1 MIEVPPEKILIY
13 TISILVLIVCI
24 FISEKFMKPTSVSEQ
39 YRTRGRKIIY
49 HILYI
54 GTATLILLFVPSYL
68 QNEIFS
74 PWGVLLMGTILPI
87 YKSCVAICSISSSD
101 DVIWLQYWITF
112 AIVSFSTEFMDDIT
126 QVLPHAGE
134 HWNEFE
140 FFFYLWLLL
149 PFTDGAT
156 LIYDVFTKPYCT
168 PIATRIKVQCEGYIG
183 LLLTLTNTSYIYIIW
198 YSLIYL
204 PEGSKRF
211 LVVALGTVYPITAS
225 LVAVTTETT
234 TSNDDTVW
242 LTYWTTYSILFVL
255 MDYLEN
261 FLGQIP
267 GFYSLCAITTV
278 YLFLP
283 MFNGSEVIFRRILV
297 PLSGQYENMLLHDA
311 YLVKQSMMQAIP
323 IEHRE
328 RVFEKTAHIFLKA

>member
-1 MIEVPPEKILIY
+1 MIELPKEKIAIY
-13 TISILVLIVCI
+13 SISFLVLILCI
-24 FISEKFMKPTSVSEQ
+24 FISEKFMKSTSNEQ
-39 YRTRGRKIIY
+39 IYRTRGRKILY
-49 HILYI
+49 HIIYI
-54 GTATLILLFVPSYL
+54 LSVILILVFVPSYI

-74 PWGVLLMGTILPI
+74 PWGVLMIGTIIPI
-87 YKSCVAICSISSSD
+87 YKSCVAICSISSID

-126 QVLPHAGE
+126 NILPHAGE
-134 HWNEFE
+134 HWYEFE
-140 FFFYLWLLL
+140 LVLYLWLLL
-149 PFTDGAT
+149 PYTDGAT

-183 LLLTLTNTSYIYIIW
+183 LLLTLTNTSYLYIIW

-234 TSNDDTVW
+234 SNDDTVW
-242 LTYWTTYSILFVL
+242 LTYWTTYSILFIL

-267 GFYSLCAITTV
+267 GFYSLCAIATV

-311 YLVKQSMMQAIP
+311 YKVKQSMVQSIP

-328 RVFEKTAHIFLKA
+328 RVLEKTAHIFLKG